1 MTITHALLACCAL
14 LILSGVTGLVLYVR
28 YRQAIT
34 LNKTYESEIA
44 DLKEGNTKHVYH
56 AEQVENKLTKK
67 IDEIIFKRTR

>member
-14 LILSGVTGLVLYVR
+14 LIIVLYVR

-44 DLKEGNTKHVYH
+44 DLKEGNAKHVYH
-56 AEQVENKLTKK
+56 TEQVENKLTKK

>member
-1 MTITHALLACCAL
+1 M
-14 LILSGVTGLVLYVR
+14 LYVR

-44 DLKEGNTKHVYH
+44 DLKEANTKHVYH
-56 AEQVENKLTKK
+56 AEQVENKLAKK

>member
-1 MTITHALLACCAL
+1 MIITHTLLAGCAL
-14 LILSGVTGLVLYVR
+14 LIIVLYVR

-44 DLKEGNTKHVYH
+44 DLKEGNAKHVYH